1 MTRLSITFTSSF
13 HVDPLYLLQLRSQTS
28 FTKMSHVKFAFS
40 HVKTTMCTEILTRE
54 REITSYENL
63 TLSQV
68 IVFFHIY
75 VNVKCKSKFSQSNY
89 IHSHVIVVCHML
101 IRVVFY
107 KEFFSLF
114 FMKEGIFFLW
124 SPLISSQAKLYTN
137 HY

>member
-1 MTRLSITFTSSF
+1 
-13 HVDPLYLLQLRSQTS
+13 
-28 FTKMSHVKFAFS
+28 MSHVKFAFS

-114 FMKEGIFFLW
+114 FYEGRYFFLME
-124 SPLISSQAKLYTN
+124 PFNFLIGKNLY
-137 HY
+137 